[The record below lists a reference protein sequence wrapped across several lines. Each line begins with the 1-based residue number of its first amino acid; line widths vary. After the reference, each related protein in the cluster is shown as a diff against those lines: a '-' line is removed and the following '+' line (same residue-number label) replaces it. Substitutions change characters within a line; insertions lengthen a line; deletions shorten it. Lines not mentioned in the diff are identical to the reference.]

1 MPITQGL
8 IHLLGAVA
16 LLLWGVHMVRSGV
29 ERAFGQELR
38 RFLAGSLRGRF
49 RACLAGLGVSV
60 ALQGSTATALVA
72 TSFQA
77 EGVIGLAT
85 GLAVML
91 GANVGTAVVARVLSF
106 DLSLA
111 YPVLILAGL
120 VAFRSASRGRPR
132 QIGRAAIGLGLMLLA
147 LHLLL
152 GVVTPTSWS
161 PETLAAVAAATREPL
176 PTLILA
182 ALVTWAAHSSVAVV
196 LLVASLAASGL
207 VGTEAALAMVLG
219 ANLGSALNPLV
230 AALGDRR
237 ALRLPVGNLVNRLA
251 GCMIALPLLP
261 ELALAMGRLDGGG
274 PGRLVADFHL
284 LFNLA
289 LAALFFLPLP
299 LVARLVERLLPE
311 PAPGGDPGTASY
323 LQPASL
329 RAPAVALSD
338 AAREVLRM
346 ADVVEA
352 MLRGSREL
360 LRGREQDQVAELR
373 RADDELD
380 RRHGALKRFLGEL
393 DREALAEPHRRRLA
407 QILVTALNLEHA
419 GDILDNGLLHLAAKR
434 IRRAQG
440 FSAEELA
447 ELDAMHGHLLGQL
460 RLAVSVFMSDDLGTA
475 FRLVEEKE
483 RFRELERA
491 ATERY
496 FGRLGAGDDRAGA
509 AGSVHLDMIRDLKRV
524 EAHLAAIAHPLL
536 ERSHLLRQSRLVRA
550 VPPADAGDHG
560 PPLVTSARP

>member
-1 MPITQGL
+1 MPVTQGL
-8 IHLLGAVA
+8 IHLLGAIA

-38 RFLAGSLRGRF
+38 RFLAGSLRGRL

-60 ALQGSTATALVA
+60 ALQGSTATALIV

-77 EGVIGLAT
+77 AGVIGLAT

-91 GANVGTAVVARVLSF
+91 GANVGTALVARVLSF

-111 YPVLILAGL
+111 YPLLILAG
-120 VAFRSASRGRPR
+120 VVVFRTASHGRPR
-132 QIGRAAIGLGLMLLA
+132 QLGRAAIGLGLVLLA
-147 LHLLL
+147 LQLLL
-152 GVVTPTSWS
+152 GVVAPTAWS
-161 PETLAAVAAATREPL
+161 PQTVAAVAAATREPL

-182 ALVTWAAHSSVAVV
+182 ALVTWAAHSSVAAV
-196 LLVASLAASGL
+196 LLVASFAGSGL
-207 VGTEAALAMVLG
+207 IGTEAALAMVLG

-230 AALGDRR
+230 AAWGDRR
-237 ALRLPVGNLVNRLA
+237 ALRLPVGNLINRLA
-251 GCMIALPLLP
+251 GCVVALPLLP
-261 ELALAMGRLDGGG
+261 ELAVAAGRLGGG
-274 PGRLVADFHL
+274 PGLLVVDFHL
-284 LFNLA
+284 LLNVA
-289 LAALFFLPLP
+289 LAALFFVPLP

-311 PAPGGDPGTASY
+311 TAPGGGPDAVSY
-323 LQPASL
+323 LQPAAL
-329 RAPAVALSD
+329 RTPAVALTG

-346 ADVVEA
+346 ADVVET

-360 LRGREQDQVAELR
+360 LRGGDPGQVAELR

-434 IRRAQG
+434 IKRAQG
-440 FSAEELA
+440 FSADELA

-460 RLAVSVFMSDDLGTA
+460 RLAVGVFMSDDLGAA

-491 ATERY
+491 ATERH

-509 AGSVHLDMIRDLKRV
+509 AGAVHLDTIRDLKRV

-536 ERSHLLRQSRLVRA
+536 ERSHLLRRSRLVRA
-550 VPPADAGDHG
+550 G